1 MKKRV
6 KRWTD
11 GDSGIFK
18 DGTRFRLA
26 RVRAP
31 EHHKFGGKKATKV
44 AAGMTSRSGGYVQV
58 KRVGSSYVRPVV
70 EMRNQDGSIN
80 NRMRSRGYKSKGR

>member
-1 MKKRV
+1 MEKKV

-11 GDSGIFK
+11 GDSGVFK

-31 EHHKFGGKKATKV
+31 EHHQFGGKKATKV
-44 AAGMTSRSGGYVQV
+44 AGGMTSRSSGYVQV
-58 KRVGSSYVRPVV
+58 KRVGSSYGRSVV

-80 NRMRSRGYKSKGR
+80 NRMRSRGYRDKGR